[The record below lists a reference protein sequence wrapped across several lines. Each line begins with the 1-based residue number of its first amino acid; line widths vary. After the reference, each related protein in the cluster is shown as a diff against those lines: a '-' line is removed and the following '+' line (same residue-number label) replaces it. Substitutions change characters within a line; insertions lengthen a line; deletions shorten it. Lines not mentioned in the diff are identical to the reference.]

1 MIQSVFVEGVRACFP
16 FQAPIFV
23 CQAEKQLRAEQLFEY
38 FGGCV
43 RFVKQSVFGTVE
55 QHVLRDLGTAVI
67 TVHLRKPIEN
77 DDWISLPTESVRDAF
92 DLVQMEPSWLRVD
105 LVWVGLDRS
114 EVLLKVDDSSEEK
127 VSLPG

>member
-1 MIQSVFVEGVRACFP
+1 M
-16 FQAPIFV
+16 
-23 CQAEKQLRAEQLFEY
+23 
-38 FGGCV
+38 
-43 RFVKQSVFGTVE
+43 
-55 QHVLRDLGTAVI
+55 RDLGTAVI

-77 DDWISLPTESVRDAF
+77 DDWISFPTKSVRDAF